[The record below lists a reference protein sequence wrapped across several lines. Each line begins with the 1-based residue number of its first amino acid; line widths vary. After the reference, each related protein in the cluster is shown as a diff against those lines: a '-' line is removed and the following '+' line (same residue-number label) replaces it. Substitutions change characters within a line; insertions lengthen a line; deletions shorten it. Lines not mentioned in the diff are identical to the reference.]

1 MAIDFK
7 FKQDEFGNWDIDF
20 AGGDIETTQG
30 LDSAIYLSIISENRA
45 SASQIKDSRLRRGHF
60 ANEFNNIQNSE
71 VGSLV
76 WYYSG
81 QVVNTESN
89 ASLIKDAITDSL
101 SWIVNQGIA
110 SDLEVSVEKKGSGLN
125 IDIEL
130 ISELTPENQY
140 YNLFLNTVN

>member
-7 FKQDEFGNWDIDF
+7 FKQDELGKWDIDF

-30 LDSAIYLSIISENRA
+30 LDSAIYLSILSENRA
-45 SASQIKDSRLRRGHF
+45 SASQIKDARLRRGHF
-60 ANEFNNIQNSE
+60 TNEFNNIQNSE

-81 QVVNTESN
+81 QVVNTQSN
-89 ASLIKDAITDSL
+89 ASLIQDAIADSL
-101 SWIVNQGIA
+101 SWILDQGIA

-140 YNLFLNTVN
+140 YNLFFNTVN

>member
-1 MAIDFK
+1 MSIDLK

-45 SASQIKDSRLRRGHF
+45 SASQIKDARLRRGHF
-60 ANEFNNIQNSE
+60 TNEFNNIQNSE

-89 ASLIKDAITDSL
+89 ASLIQDAITDSL
-101 SWIVNQGIA
+101 SWILDQGIA

-130 ISELTPENQY
+130 ISELKPENQY

>member
-7 FKQDEFGNWDIDF
+7 FKQDEFGNWDINF

-30 LDSAIYLSIISENRA
+30 LDSAIYLSILSENRA
-45 SASQIKDSRLRRGHF
+45 SASQIKDARLRRGHF
-60 ANEFNNIQNSE
+60 TNEFNNIQNSE

-81 QVVNTESN
+81 QVVNTQSN
-89 ASLIKDAITDSL
+89 ASLIQDAIADSL
-101 SWIVNQGIA
+101 SWILDQGIA

-130 ISELTPENQY
+130 ISELTPENKY
-140 YNLFLNTVN
+140 YNLFFNTVN

>member
-1 MAIDFK
+1 MSIDFK

-20 AGGDIETTQG
+20 ANGDIEMTQG
-30 LDSAIYLSIISENRA
+30 LDTAIYLSIISENRA
-45 SASQIKDSRLRRGHF
+45 SASQIKDARLRRGHF
-60 ANEFNNIQNSE
+60 TNEFNNIQNSE

-81 QVVNTESN
+81 QVVNTDSN
-89 ASLIKDAITDSL
+89 VSLIQDAITDCL
-101 SWIVNQGIA
+101 SWILDQGIA
-110 SDLEVSVEKKGSGLN
+110 SDLEVSIEKKGSGLN